1 VQSILLRIEAAS
13 NDALVAEIW
22 ELGCVGTFEE
32 VHGLRAFFPNGV
44 NLKQVTEV
52 FQEYVVERRR
62 DEKEPNFNEFERN
75 DCDPVLVGERFM
87 VAPSW
92 ISLPTPPG
100 RVRLTIDSTI
110 SFGTGRHES
119 TQLALRA
126 MERYLRPGS
135 RVRYRLRL
143 RNSVSGR
150 DAPGCRPSV

>member
-1 VQSILLRIEAAS
+1 VPSILLRIEAAS

-44 NLKQVTEV
+44 HLKQVTEV